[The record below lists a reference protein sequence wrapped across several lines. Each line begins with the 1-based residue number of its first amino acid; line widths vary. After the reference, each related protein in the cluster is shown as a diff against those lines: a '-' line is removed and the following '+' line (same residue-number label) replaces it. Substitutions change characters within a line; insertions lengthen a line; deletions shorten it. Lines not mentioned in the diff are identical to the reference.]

1 MAFAPSEN
9 FNSGSTFTPFESIDT
24 FRARFPST
32 TKIMVAIGGW
42 GDNAGFSTAAVSE
55 TSRSTYAKNVA
66 AMLQSTGLDGV
77 GRHFSSRQCESLAN
91 TIILVNQIS
100 TGNIQVEMEQTT
112 RQFQT
117 HSVLTK

>member
-9 FNSGSTFTPFESIDT
+9 FNSGSTFTPFEPIDT

-55 TSRSTYAKNVA
+55 TSRSTYAQNVA
-66 AMLQSTGLDGV
+66 AMLASTGLDGV
-77 GRHFSSRQCESLAN
+77 GKRLSSCYHDGNLAN
-91 TIILVNQIS
+91 IIS
-100 TGNIQVEMEQTT
+100 FE
-112 RQFQT
+112 
-117 HSVLTK
+117 

>member
-55 TSRSTYAKNVA
+55 TSRSTYAQNVA
-66 AMLQSTGLDGV
+66 AMLESTGLDGV
-77 GRHFSSRQCESLAN
+77 GESLLTKSSEDRADG
-91 TIILVNQIS
+91 IFFVNQIL
-100 TGNIQVEMEQTT
+100 TGSIPAEMEQTT
-112 RQFQT
+112 RQFPT
-117 HSVLTK
+117 RSVLTK

>member
-1 MAFAPSEN
+1 MYVLQRWHISSLPSSDLVSSVTHAIMAFAPSEN

-66 AMLQSTGLDGV
+66 AMLESTGLDGV
-77 GRHFSSRQCESLAN
+77 GMRFSPL
-91 TIILVNQIS
+91 
-100 TGNIQVEMEQTT
+100 
-112 RQFQT
+112 
-117 HSVLTK
+117 